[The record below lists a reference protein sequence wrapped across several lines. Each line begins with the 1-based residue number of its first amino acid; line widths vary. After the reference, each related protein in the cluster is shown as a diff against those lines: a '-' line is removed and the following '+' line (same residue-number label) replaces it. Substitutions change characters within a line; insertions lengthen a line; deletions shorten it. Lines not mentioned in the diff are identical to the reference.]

1 MGLGSWLSR
10 KSLPAPGGPGVFYLN
25 GNYKL
30 FDPWKLNNA
39 ALEGYAGNP
48 IVFACIRMI
57 ADAAASVKIEVHKTK
72 ANGDTEILSKHPL
85 LDLMKKPN
93 PGQTGKQF
101 IREMVTQYLYA
112 GETFILR
119 LPTAGSIVKELYT
132 LEPRLVTTKA
142 TDTGIFPQ
150 QYEYG
155 AGADKIVYPVSQLT
169 GKSAVKHIKT
179 VNPLDPRRGFSPMY
193 AAARHI
199 DIHNEGSKWNV
210 NLLANSA
217 RPSGVVEVPAGTDVS
232 AITNLAQMFKKFW
245 QGARNAGSVAFLTA
259 GAKFTQTSLS
269 PKDMEFSNSLNEA
282 AKQIAMVYGVPL
294 PLISN
299 EAATFNNMDSAVE
312 RLWGD
317 TVLPL
322 LDDLLACLNDFLD
335 TGDGACLTYNADS
348 VSALEAQRGRK
359 FDRML
364 KGIAGTMLTPNEARE
379 EVGYDTHPSK
389 LGDELLVSTMVAP
402 LDDDKDPDDPN
413 SEGSDPANDNTPP
426 PEDDVKPKKNAA

>member
-1 MGLGSWLSR
+1 MGLRNWFNR

-39 ALEGYAGNP
+39 ALEGYASNP
-48 IVFACIRMI
+48 VVFSCIRMI
-57 ADAAASVKIEVHKTK
+57 ADACASVKIEVHKTA
-72 ANGDTEILSKHPL
+72 ANGEVEILSKHPL
-85 LDLMKKPN
+85 LDLMRKPN
-93 PGQTGKQF
+93 PTQTGKQF

-112 GETFILR
+112 GETFILK
-119 LPTAGSIVKELYT
+119 LPTNGSSVKELYT
-132 LEPRLVTTKA
+132 LEPRLVTTKV
-142 TDTGIFPQ
+142 TDTGVFPQ
-150 QYEYG
+150 HYEYG
-155 AGADKIVYPVSQLT
+155 AGAEKQVYTVNQLT

-193 AAARHI
+193 AAARAI

-210 NLLANSA
+210 NLMANSA
-217 RPSGVVEVPAGTDVS
+217 RPSGVVEVPQGTDVS
-232 AITNLAQMFKKFW
+232 AITSLHEMFKKFW
-245 QGARNAGSVAFLTA
+245 QGAKNAGSVAFLTA

-269 PKDMEFSNSLNEA
+269 PKDMEFSVSLGEA
-282 AKQIAMVYGVPL
+282 AKLIAMVYGIPL

-299 EAATFNNMDSAVE
+299 EASTFNNMDSAVE

-335 TGDGACLTYNADS
+335 TGDGAQLAYNADS
-348 VSALEAQRGRK
+348 VAALEAQRGRK

-364 KGIAGTMLTPNEARE
+364 KGIAGTMITPNEGRHE
-379 EVGYDTHPSK
+379 TGYDTHKSERA
-389 LGDELLVSTMVAP
+389 DDLLVSTMTAP
-402 LDDDKDPDDPN
+402 LDEANAEP
-413 SEGSDPANDNTPP
+413 PANDNTPP
-426 PEDDVKPKKNAA
+426 DNEKPKKEAA